1 MNMSTMKVKL
11 WLVLAIPAIASAFPT
26 PVFAYVGPGAA
37 LSLLGA
43 LWGMIVAIG
52 AAVAFAAAWP
62 VRRYLRQRR
71 QRRADSG
78 SVDRSSTTGV
88 ERARPHPAAEM

>member
-1 MNMSTMKVKL
+1 MNVSTMKVKL
-11 WLVLAIPAIASAFPT
+11 GMGLAVAVIASAVPT

-43 LWGMIVAIG
+43 LWGMVVAIG

-71 QRRADSG
+71 QRIAGHDG
-78 SVDRSSTTGV
+78 VDGAATAGVDRAG
-88 ERARPHPAAEM
+88 ARPAAEA